1 MFSAAKLFLVWIVLL
16 MLGPTSAMAGSDR
29 IALVLGLGAYEQIE
43 PLNNTRN
50 DAKSIASTL
59 EEIGFDVTVGID
71 TSATQMRDMLN
82 SFAFR
87 SELADLALIYFAG
100 HGVEVQGENF
110 LIPTDADPKSNLDIQ
125 KQSVSLKEMLSAVD
139 RARKMRIVILDSCR
153 DNPFGDAINLDAVQT
168 DEKASTGG
176 MAAANPDR
184 GTMVAFAAKDG
195 QVALDGIGGNS
206 PYARALISKMAEPG
220 LEISLMFRQVRD
232 VVLRD
237 TRNLQ
242 EPHTYGSL
250 SGIPFYLAG
259 APAGGTLATSD
270 SPGADWSKMR
280 PDQEQQMAALAALG
294 DTRSML
300 GLAYIRLNP
309 DDKRFDLNEAVGF
322 LERAVEEGSPEAQM
336 ELAKLLEKGIGVPVD
351 HARALALYQQAA
363 DQDYADAI
371 NDLGWM
377 HYQGGLGL
385 RVDTDKA
392 RELFGRAADLRHP
405 QAMFNYAAL
414 IDDKLVAGKGPG
426 DAAGYLYASLRTGS
440 QDVLDLLLERP
451 TMFSAQTRRELQK
464 KLREYEFYAGT
475 IDGDIG
481 PGTKRGIRAAYGL
494 D

>member
-1 MFSAAKLFLVWIVLL
+1 MLF
-16 MLGPTSAMAGSDR
+16 PTTAFAGGDR
-29 IALVLGLGAYEQIE
+29 IALVLGLGAYQKIE
-43 PLNNTRN
+43 TLNNTRN
-50 DAKSIASTL
+50 DAKVIAATL

-71 TSATQMRDMLN
+71 TNALQMREMLDK
-82 SFAFR
+82 FAFR

-125 KQSVSLKEMLSAVD
+125 KQSVSLKDLLTAVD
-139 RARKMRIVILDSCR
+139 HARKMRIVILDSCR
-153 DNPFGDAINLDAVQT
+153 DNPFGDEINLDAAQT
-168 DEKASTGG
+168 DGVSSPGG

-195 QVALDGIGGNS
+195 QVALDGVGGNS

-250 SGIPFYLAG
+250 SGTPFYLAG
-259 APAGGTLATSD
+259 TPAGGALSTAA
-270 SPGADWSKMR
+270 SPGAEWSKVR
-280 PDQEQQMAALAALG
+280 PDQELQMAALAALG

-300 GLAYIRLNP
+300 GLAYIHLNP
-309 DDKRFDLNEAVGF
+309 DDKRFDLNEAIEF
-322 LERAVEEGSPEAQM
+322 LERAVEAGSPEAQM
-336 ELAKLLEKGIGVPVD
+336 ELAKLLEKGIGVPID
-351 HARALALYQQAA
+351 QARALALYQQAA

-377 HYQGGLGL
+377 YYQGGLGL
-385 RVDTDKA
+385 RVDKERA
-392 RELFGRAADLRHP
+392 LELFGRAADLRHS

-426 DAAGYLYASLRTGS
+426 DAAEYLYASLRTGS

-451 TMFSAQTRRELQK
+451 TMFSPETRRELQK
-464 KLREYEFYAGT
+464 KLQEFEFYAGT

-494 D
+494 N

>member
-1 MFSAAKLFLVWIVLL
+1 MSAKYFLIRIALL
-16 MLGPTSAMAGSDR
+16 MLFPTAAFAGSDR
-29 IALVLGLGAYEQIE
+29 IALVLGLGAYQKIE
-43 PLNNTRN
+43 TLNNTRN
-50 DAKSIASTL
+50 DAKVIAETL

-71 TSATQMRDMLN
+71 TDALQMREMLDE
-82 SFAFR
+82 FAFR

-125 KQSVSLKEMLSAVD
+125 KQSVSLKDLLSAVD
-139 RARKMRIVILDSCR
+139 HARKMRIVILDSCR
-153 DNPFGDAINLDAVQT
+153 DNPFGDEINLDAAQT
-168 DEKASTGG
+168 DGVSSPGG
-176 MAAANPDR
+176 MAAANPER

-195 QVALDGIGGNS
+195 QVALDGVGGNS

-250 SGIPFYLAG
+250 SGTPFYLAG
-259 APAGGTLATSD
+259 SPAGGALSAAA
-270 SPGADWSKMR
+270 SPGAEWSRVR

-300 GLAYIRLNP
+300 GLAYIHLNP
-309 DDKRFDLNEAVGF
+309 DDKRFDLNEAIAF

-336 ELAKLLEKGIGVPVD
+336 ELAKLLEKGIGVAID
-351 HARALALYQQAA
+351 QARALDLYQRAA

-385 RVDTDKA
+385 RVDKERA
-392 RELFGRAADLRHP
+392 LELFGRAADLRHS

-414 IDDKLVAGKGPG
+414 IDDKLVDGKGPG

-451 TMFSAQTRRELQK
+451 TMFSPETRRELQK
-464 KLREYEFYAGT
+464 KLQEFEFYAGT

-494 D
+494 N